1 MASAIRASPAPVASS
16 RRDARGG
23 SLARVRSRAARIPRA
38 ARPAA
43 RADDGE
49 LLAQDDGDGPVGGG
63 ADARVGRAPSVSSAT
78 LAAVCASASLIFG
91 AAHAIDADPAL
102 AVGTTTTSTDPQ
114 PSLAERDR
122 RTASRMVDAFDALS
136 REDKVRVVE
145 RLMFE
150 TESAMTERDDGGPG
164 GAGDGDVRAPTPR
177 GWGEAGSGRY
187 PGAESKNDED
197 KKPDD
202 DDDDDDE
209 NEARYAAAAARRRAL
224 LEPLASSSSSF
235 SVDALR
241 EMDERDGWSTS
252 NDDVPG
258 SKPRRG
264 ETFFGGGQGA
274 SNKEPLDPLF
284 GLFGGDDDDG
294 VSETDPSS
302 PSGMD
307 GVFQKLFQWFRE
319 EGPVLTDLL
328 NDPNARYRA
337 GSLVLVGSLVLG
349 TLTESRGASDVDGN
363 VEGSNPVPAESS
375 DSGDAVTR
383 PETDDDDDAED
394 ERGEEKT
401 KKKTKKTKKKLFS
414 PARAG
419 ADGVLWSRRDDDDDD
434 AGIGGGPDPPAAS
447 PSGGGVLWTRAEAA
461 GGVDGAARREG
472 RRRRRGGAGGGRR
485 MPLESSEGDEEGD
498 RGGGDRFDRF
508 EGDIG
513 EERERRGTFARAPGG
528 GSAPT
533 SPPRAV
539 IGPVEDENMEGFRL
553 SGRGRTQ
560 R

>member
-16 RRDARGG
+16 RRDARAGVPRAG
-23 SLARVRSRAARIPRA
+23 SRASGEDPARRS
-38 ARPAA
+38 PAA

-49 LLAQDDGDGPVGGG
+49 LAQDDGDGPVGGG

-150 TESAMTERDDGGPG
+150 TESAMMERDDGGPG

-177 GWGEAGSGRY
+177 GWGEAGSGRN

-202 DDDDDDE
+202 DDDDDENE
-209 NEARYAAAAARRRAL
+209 NEARYSADAARRRAL

-274 SNKEPLDPLF
+274 
-284 GLFGGDDDDG
+284 
-294 VSETDPSS
+294 
-302 PSGMD
+302 
-307 GVFQKLFQWFRE
+307 
-319 EGPVLTDLL
+319 
-328 NDPNARYRA
+328 
-337 GSLVLVGSLVLG
+337 
-349 TLTESRGASDVDGN
+349 
-363 VEGSNPVPAESS
+363 
-375 DSGDAVTR
+375 
-383 PETDDDDDAED
+383 
-394 ERGEEKT
+394 
-401 KKKTKKTKKKLFS
+401 
-414 PARAG
+414 
-419 ADGVLWSRRDDDDDD
+419 
-434 AGIGGGPDPPAAS
+434 
-447 PSGGGVLWTRAEAA
+447 
-461 GGVDGAARREG
+461 
-472 RRRRRGGAGGGRR
+472 
-485 MPLESSEGDEEGD
+485 
-498 RGGGDRFDRF
+498 
-508 EGDIG
+508 
-513 EERERRGTFARAPGG
+513 
-528 GSAPT
+528 
-533 SPPRAV
+533 
-539 IGPVEDENMEGFRL
+539 
-553 SGRGRTQ
+553 
-560 R
+560 

>member
-1 MASAIRASPAPVASS
+1 MTEGREGRATGTAG
-16 RRDARGG
+16 RRR
-23 SLARVRSRAARIPRA
+23 R
-38 ARPAA
+38 
-43 RADDGE
+43 E
-49 LLAQDDGDGPVGGG
+49 GG
-63 ADARVGRAPSVSSAT
+63 ARRGRGDTRAPSQK
-78 LAAVCASASLIFG
+78 
-91 AAHAIDADPAL
+91 
-102 AVGTTTTSTDPQ
+102 TT
-114 PSLAERDR
+114 RI
-122 RTASRMVDAFDALS
+122 
-136 REDKVRVVE
+136 
-145 RLMFE
+145 
-150 TESAMTERDDGGPG
+150 
-164 GAGDGDVRAPTPR
+164 
-177 GWGEAGSGRY
+177 
-187 PGAESKNDED
+187 
-197 KKPDD
+197 KPDD
-202 DDDDDDE
+202 DDDDDENE

-383 PETDDDDDAED
+383 PETDDDDAE
-394 ERGEEKT
+394 ERRAREEEEKT
-401 KKKTKKTKKKLFS
+401 KKTKKLFS

-419 ADGVLWSRRDDDDDD
+419 ADGVLWSRRDDDDD
-434 AGIGGGPDPPAAS
+434 AGIGGGPDPPAAAS

-472 RRRRRGGAGGGRR
+472 RRWRRGGARGGRR
-485 MPLESSEGDEEGD
+485 TRLESSGYDEEGD
-498 RGGGDRFDRF
+498 RGGDGFDRF

-528 GSAPT
+528 EVRRRRLPGDRAGGGREHGGFPALRPRQDPEVMSGSLLIK
-533 SPPRAV
+533 R
-539 IGPVEDENMEGFRL
+539 R
-553 SGRGRTQ
+553 
-560 R
+560 

>member
-23 SLARVRSRAARIPRA
+23 SLARGRSRAARIPRA

-202 DDDDDDE
+202 DDDDENENE

-401 KKKTKKTKKKLFS
+401 KKKTKNEEVVF
-414 PARAG
+414 AG
-419 ADGVLWSRRDDDDDD
+419 ASRRRRR
-434 AGIGGGPDPPAAS
+434 AVVATTTTTTTPGSAVGRTRPPPP

-472 RRRRRGGAGGGRR
+472 RRRRRGGARGGRR
-485 MPLESSEGDEEGD
+485 TPLESSEGDEEGD

-533 SPPRAV
+533 SPPPV